1 MPEFKKNDNEA
12 QLVDMD
18 TRSRQS
24 GLKKSYKT
32 VFIV

>member
-18 TRSRQS
+18 TRSREW
-24 GLKKSYKT
+24 GLKKVTKQYL
-32 VFIV
+32 